1 MEDTMRITR
10 LFLTLVA
17 LVLMGS
23 YNTPA
28 KSKHAPLPDLVI
40 QAKTVYIVN
49 LAGNAAFRDKAY
61 DEITKW
67 GRFKVVSKREDAD
80 LIFVL
85 SAREYTTAMVTNSNT
100 TGTVD
105 ESGNVNQQGQSQT
118 STVVHGTTF
127 LTVADPKSGDELW
140 SDSKAWGSL
149 LTGFHSATRGLI
161 ENLRKR
167 IDEQE
172 GQPNNN
178 SKKP

>member
-1 MEDTMRITR
+1 MQAKR
-10 LFLTLVA
+10 LFLTLA
-17 LVLMGS
+17 TLVLIVS
-23 YNTPA
+23 PIAPA
-28 KSKHAPLPDLVI
+28 KTKHAPLPDLVL

-49 LAGNAAFRDKAY
+49 LAGDAAFRDKAY

-67 GRFKVVSKREDAD
+67 GRYKVVSKRDDAD

-85 SAREYTTAMVTNSNT
+85 SAREYTTTMVTNSNT
-100 TGTVD
+100 TGRVD
-105 ESGNVNQQGQSQT
+105 ESGNVNLQGESQT
-118 STVVHGTTF
+118 TSVEHGITY

-167 IDEQE
+167 IDEQTGE
-172 GQPNNN
+172 PDSK

>member
-1 MEDTMRITR
+1 MRAKT
-10 LFLTLVA
+10 FLLKLSA
-17 LVLMGS
+17 FLLIIS
-23 YNTPA
+23 PIAPA
-28 KSKHAPLPDLVI
+28 KTKHAPLPDLVI

-67 GRFKVVSKREDAD
+67 GRYKVVSKREDAD

-85 SAREYTTAMVTNSNT
+85 SAREYTTTMVTNSNT

-105 ESGNVNQQGQSQT
+105 GSGNVNLQGQSQT
-118 STVVHGTTF
+118 TAVEHGTTF

-149 LTGFHSATRGLI
+149 LTGFHSATRSLI

-167 IDEQE
+167 IDEQTGE
-172 GQPNNN
+172 PDGK

>member
-1 MEDTMRITR
+1 MMKARK
-10 LFLTLVA
+10 LLLTLAA
-17 LVLMGS
+17 LVLIVS
-23 YNTPA
+23 QIAPA
-28 KSKHAPLPDLVI
+28 GTKHAPLPELVI

-49 LAGNAAFRDKAY
+49 LAGNASFRDKAY

-67 GRFKVVSKREDAD
+67 GRYKVVSKREDAD

-85 SAREYTTAMVTNSNT
+85 SAREYTTTMVTNSNT

-105 ESGNVNQQGQSQT
+105 ESGNVNLQGQSHT
-118 STVVHGTTF
+118 TTVEHGITY
-127 LTVADPKSGDELW
+127 LTVADPKSGDEMW

-167 IDEQE
+167 IDEQT
-172 GQPNNN
+172 GAPDSK

>member
-1 MEDTMRITR
+1 MQAKS
-10 LFLTLVA
+10 LFFTLATLV
-17 LVLMGS
+17 LVVS
-23 YNTPA
+23 SNTPA
-28 KSKHAPLPDLVI
+28 KSKHAPLPDLVL

-67 GRFKVVSKREDAD
+67 ARYKVVSKREDAD
-80 LIFVL
+80 LIFVI
-85 SAREYTTAMVTNSNT
+85 SAREYTTTMVTNSNT

-105 ESGNVNQQGQSQT
+105 GSGNVNLQGQSQT
-118 STVVHGTTF
+118 STVEHGITF

-167 IDEQE
+167 IDEQT
-172 GQPNNN
+172 GQPDSQ